1 MNFFKAKIKSKN
13 WSQQRKVKEKAKP
26 KSWNFWVRKKAK
38 IRKTRSEK
46 MPIKKGVRESSK
58 AKKALKRIGMLPQG
72 MIPKEKIIKTFE
84 ASSKEE
90 RNFPWARTSF
100 KINFPKKR

>member
-1 MNFFKAKIKSKN
+1 
-13 WSQQRKVKEKAKP
+13 
-26 KSWNFWVRKKAK
+26 
-38 IRKTRSEK
+38 

-90 RNFPWARTSF
+90 RNFP
-100 KINFPKKR
+100 